1 MVMAQDINVNIAQN
15 TEVTRHPPPTSTGSG
30 MTAVSLPIT
39 ALVLGQHSLLLGK
52 IY

>member
-1 MVMAQDINVNIAQN
+1 MMVMDQDINVNIAQS
-15 TEVTRHPPPTSTGSG
+15 TEVTRHPPPLANG

-39 ALVLGQHSLLLGK
+39 ALALGQHSLLLGK